1 MSSQDNVYTHGHHES
16 VLLSHKWRTV
26 ENSAKYLV
34 PFLKDGSLLLDA
46 GCGPGNIS
54 AGLAELIPNGKVIG
68 IDFST
73 DIIEQ
78 AQQGYPT
85 LKYENLEFEQGDI
98 YNLKFADDS
107 FDVIHMHQVLQ
118 HLKNPVSALI
128 ELRRVLKPGG
138 ILACR
143 DADYGAFTWC
153 PELPQLE
160 RWRALYRDI
169 TQRNQAESNGGRF
182 LKTWTMEADLDLIE
196 IGCSTW
202 VFSNDRDR
210 QWWGNMWSKRVIQ
223 SDFADQAIA
232 YGFSDQQELEEIS
245 SAFLEWANDPTGFYA
260 VPHTEVIATKRLLDG
275 IK

>member
-98 YNLKFADDS
+98 YNLKFADNS

-118 HLKNPVSALI
+118 HLKNPVSALS
-128 ELRRVLKPGG
+128 ELRRHPKPGG

-143 DADYGAFTWC
+143 DADYGAFTWY
-153 PELPQLE
+153 PELP
-160 RWRALYRDI
+160 
-169 TQRNQAESNGGRF
+169 
-182 LKTWTMEADLDLIE
+182 
-196 IGCSTW
+196 
-202 VFSNDRDR
+202 
-210 QWWGNMWSKRVIQ
+210 
-223 SDFADQAIA
+223 
-232 YGFSDQQELEEIS
+232 
-245 SAFLEWANDPTGFYA
+245 P
-260 VPHTEVIATKRLLDG
+260 
-275 IK
+275 

>member
-1 MSSQDNVYTHGHHES
+1 MSNQNNVYTHGHHES
-16 VLLSHKWRTV
+16 VLRSHKWRTV
-26 ENSAKYLV
+26 ENSAQFLV

-54 AGLAELIPNGKVIG
+54 AGLAELIPNGKVVG

-78 AQQGYPT
+78 AQQEYATP
-85 LKYENLEFEQGDI
+85 KYGNLEFKQGDI
-98 YNLKFADDS
+98 YNLNFEDDS
-107 FDVIHMHQVLQ
+107 FDIVYIHQVLQ
-118 HLKNPVSALI
+118 HLQHPVSALI

-143 DADYGAFTWC
+143 DADYGSFTWY
-153 PELPQLE
+153 PELPQLA

-182 LKTWTMEADLDLIE
+182 LKTWTIDAGLDPIE

-202 VFSNDRDR
+202 VFSNDHDR
-210 QWWGNMWSKRVIQ
+210 EWWGSMWSKRVIE
-223 SDFADQAIA
+223 SDFGSQAIA
-232 YGFSDQQELEEIS
+232 YGFSDEQELEEIS
-245 SAFLEWANDPTGFYA
+245 NAFLEWANDPTGFWA
-260 VPHTEVIATKRLLDG
+260 VPNIEVIATKR
-275 IK
+275 